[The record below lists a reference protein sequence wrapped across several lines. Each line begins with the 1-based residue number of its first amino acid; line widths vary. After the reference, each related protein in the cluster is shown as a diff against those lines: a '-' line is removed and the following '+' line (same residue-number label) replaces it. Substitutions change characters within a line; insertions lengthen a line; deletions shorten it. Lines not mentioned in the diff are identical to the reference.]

1 VATFPDG
8 TGEFV
13 GHISPDG
20 DNHIIIP
27 VPYYYPENSDNEV
40 SLSQLKRMR
49 MRANLDDNVILS
61 PTLLYMD
68 LTQDNVITVTD
79 QRKQTKEYI
88 VRSEI
93 RKSSEALIKEFSVPS
108 LGLTGIINEAEKTI
122 SLIA

>member
-1 VATFPDG
+1 MKKNIWITFLAAFLAMLSGCHTPDELLPSVSRDGINSIVATFPDG

-61 PTLLYMD
+61 
-68 LTQDNVITVTD
+68 
-79 QRKQTKEYI
+79 
-88 VRSEI
+88 
-93 RKSSEALIKEFSVPS
+93 
-108 LGLTGIINEAEKTI
+108 
-122 SLIA
+122 